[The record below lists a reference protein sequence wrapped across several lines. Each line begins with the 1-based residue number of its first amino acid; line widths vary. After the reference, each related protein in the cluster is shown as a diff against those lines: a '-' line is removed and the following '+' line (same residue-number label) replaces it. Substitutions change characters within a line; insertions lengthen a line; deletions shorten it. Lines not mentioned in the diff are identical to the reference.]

1 MRLLQSRAYLFV
13 TFLLL
18 YKPVCVSDLPA
29 LAALDRAWTRARYL
43 AVGAGLLVWLIFYR
57 SLSKWMLALAAF
69 CGARLLTT
77 WSRLGA
83 SVPPCR

>member
-1 MRLLQSRAYLFV
+1 MTLPRGEGAGPLRLLQSRAYLFV

-29 LAALDRAWTRARYL
+29 LAALDRAWDAARYL

-57 SLSKWMLALAAF
+57 SLSSGCSPSPLSAARA
-69 CGARLLTT
+69 C
-77 WSRLGA
+77 
-83 SVPPCR
+83 

>member
-29 LAALDRAWTRARYL
+29 LAALDRAWDAARYL

-57 SLSKWMLALAAF
+57 SLSKWMLALAAP
-69 CGARLLTT
+69 A
-77 WSRLGA
+77 SAA